1 VTNLLLKSK
10 QSSEA
15 DAVLAYPGP
24 AVAARI
30 EGGGKGGTEGRNM
43 TGDVA
48 LANNAAARDKRDHFR
63 SAPTFSKA
71 GKTANELRLIF
82 RDGWGVLDDDQH
94 GRGLFAILLHT
105 IAHTGGDVAAKMR
118 SAWREFAPWLSEA
131 DFERLADEAIKVRRR
146 WKADKLAQRIG
157 LTYADRQRLGI
168 TMIGAVD
175 VPKAERDRRREARK
189 VEARRAKRRAAG
201 VIPRD
206 QYEANARALRAE
218 AAALGITPDA
228 LRKRR
233 QRAAQRALS
242 QVRRQHKDVSLSAR
256 FTLGTPRP
264 DCTAATLARKLTRR
278 AKGRLEPKASRD
290 TIWPGGPSKGRAPC
304 KQLRSFQRIAKKDAA

>member
-1 VTNLLLKSK
+1 MTR
-10 QSSEA
+10 
-15 DAVLAYPGP
+15 P
-24 AVAARI
+24 AVAAHI
-30 EGGGKGGTEGRNM
+30 EGRGKGGTEGRTM
-43 TGDVA
+43 TGDVK
-48 LANNAAARDKRDHFR
+48 LAYNAAARDKRDHVR
-63 SAPTFSKA
+63 NARVFSKA
-71 GKTANELRLIF
+71 GKLANELRLIF
-82 RDGWGVLDDDQH
+82 RDGWGELDEDQH

-131 DFERLADEAIKVRRR
+131 EFERMADEAIKVRRR
-146 WKADKLAQRIG
+146 WTADKLAQRIG

-206 QYEANARALRAE
+206 QYEANARAVRAE

-242 QVRRQHKDVSLSAR
+242 QVGRQHKDVSLNAGA
-256 FTLGTPRP
+256 TLGTLRP
-264 DCTAATLARKLTRR
+264 AYTAASPSQEVEGTGLSHATRSRGGRRRKECLGRLSNGARSVGGRKLR
-278 AKGRLEPKASRD
+278 AA
-290 TIWPGGPSKGRAPC
+290 
-304 KQLRSFQRIAKKDAA
+304 